1 MSFALEPPR
10 AFTRGRAAERDAP
23 APHDRRAQ
31 SPDPKTRQYTPRQV
45 ELAAAAVHA
54 GRMAYR
60 EAAAVY
66 AVPKSTIVDWT
77 SRGAG
82 VGRRAARS
90 PGAQP
95 VITDAEEEF
104 LVECLVHFSDQYT
117 PMTFHTFGEL
127 IAGLYPG
134 RCAHNGRRF
143 AASSWWI
150 RGFLRRHS
158 SDLECSAAVP
168 VDHLHR
174 ITERDIAQLRTVF
187 EEFNAL
193 VEKLALTDAQVH
205 AFDETK
211 VSATA
216 EDACHARVIHRRG
229 AKPYRR
235 VGVKTQKASLVAFIS
250 ANGQT
255 LPPAMLHPQDKRVP
269 REHAQAWDTT
279 SHQPDTRPVPRR
291 P

>member
-1 MSFALEPPR
+1 M
-10 AFTRGRAAERDAP
+10 
-23 APHDRRAQ
+23 
-31 SPDPKTRQYTPRQV
+31 
-45 ELAAAAVHA
+45 
-54 GRMAYR
+54 
-60 EAAAVY
+60 
-66 AVPKSTIVDWT
+66 
-77 SRGAG
+77 
-82 VGRRAARS
+82 
-90 PGAQP
+90 
-95 VITDAEEEF
+95 
-104 LVECLVHFSDQYT
+104 ECLVHFSDQST

-250 ANGQT
+250 ANGHT
-255 LPPAMLHPQDKRVP
+255 LPSAMLHPQDKRVP

-279 SHQPDTRPVPRR
+279 SHQPDTLHLAAGSTATMTAFLYDQAFLHWDDHLPIGLPQLVLQDGYGAHYNVTTLLRLANRTGHCDGEIVRR
-291 P
+291 RSRGSSRRLITRHALVRFSVLGTA